1 MVKKTKKD
9 TKESS
14 GAEAEAHA
22 EAGAENAH
30 IGEVH
35 DDLERKLQEKS
46 KEAAENYDRY
56 LRAVADLD
64 NYKKRAVK
72 EKAEAI
78 NYGNEKLIRD
88 LLPLVDNIDRALKH
102 AETSCDFEAF
112 TKGLAM
118 LQTQLICSLEKHGVE
133 AIDCANKAFDPNY
146 HEALMQVPGTDHET
160 NQIVDELEKG
170 YLLHGRLLR
179 PSKVSVCK
187 RPDYDNNE
195 K

>member
-9 TKESS
+9 TKDSID
-14 GAEAEAHA
+14 AEAEA
-22 EAGAENAH
+22 NAPLKTEESKT
-30 IGEVH
+30 GDVH
-35 DDLERKLQEKS
+35 EDPDLKLQEKVR
-46 KEAAENYDRY
+46 EAAENYDRY

-72 EKAEAI
+72 EKADAI
-78 NYGNEKLIRD
+78 KYGNETLIRD

-112 TKGLAM
+112 KKGLAM
-118 LQTQLICSLEKHGVE
+118 LQTQLICSLGKHGVE
-133 AIDCANKAFDPNY
+133 AIDCASKAFDPNY
-146 HEALMQVPGTDHET
+146 HEALMQVPSMDHET

-170 YLLHGRLLR
+170 YLLNGRLLR

-187 RPDYDNNE
+187 RPDNGNQ
-195 K
+195 

>member
-9 TKESS
+9 AKDGI
-14 GAEAEAHA
+14 GAEAEAEEQLRTA
-22 EAGAENAH
+22 ESKT
-30 IGEVH
+30 GEGH
-35 DDLERKLQEKS
+35 DDGELKLQEKI

-56 LRAVADLD
+56 LRAVAELD

-72 EKAEAI
+72 EKADAI
-78 NYGNEKLIRD
+78 KYGNETLIRD

-112 TKGLAM
+112 KKGLAM
-118 LQTQLICSLEKHGVE
+118 LQTQLVCSLEKHGVE
-133 AIDCANKAFDPNY
+133 AIDCTSKAFDPNY
-146 HEALMQVPGTDHET
+146 HEALMQVPSTDHDT

-170 YLLHGRLLR
+170 YLLNGRLLR

-187 RPDYDNNE
+187 RPDCSNQ
-195 K
+195 

>member
-9 TKESS
+9 TKDSI
-14 GAEAEAHA
+14 GAEAEANDRLGT
-22 EAGAENAH
+22 EDSQTV
-30 IGEVH
+30 EVH
-35 DDLERKLQEKS
+35 DDSDLKLQEKV

-78 NYGNEKLIRD
+78 KYGNEKLIRD
-88 LLPLVDNIDRALKH
+88 LLPLVDNISRALKH

-112 TKGLAM
+112 KEGLAM
-118 LQTQLICSLEKHGVE
+118 LQAQLICSLEKHGVE

-146 HEALMQVPGTDHET
+146 HEALMQVPSTDHET

-170 YLLHGRLLR
+170 YLLNGRLLR

-187 RPDYDNNE
+187 RPDYDN

>member
-9 TKESS
+9 TKDSV
-14 GAEAEAHA
+14 GAEADANAPLRTEESKTPEAQ
-22 EAGAENAH
+22 
-30 IGEVH
+30 
-35 DDLERKLQEKS
+35 DDRNLEIQEKA

-72 EKAEAI
+72 EKADAI
-78 NYGNEKLIRD
+78 KYGNETLIRD
-88 LLPLVDNIDRALKH
+88 LLPLVDNLDRALKH

-112 TKGLAM
+112 KKGLAM
-118 LQTQLICSLEKHGVE
+118 LHTQLVCSLEKHGVE
-133 AIDCANKAFDPNY
+133 AIDCASKAFDPHY
-146 HEALMQVPGTDHET
+146 HEALMQVVSTDHES

-170 YLLHGRLLR
+170 YLLNGRLLR

-187 RPDYDNNE
+187 RPDE
-195 K
+195 GSQ

>member
-9 TKESS
+9 TKD
-14 GAEAEAHA
+14 GIG
-22 EAGAENAH
+22 AGADADDQLRTAESKT
-30 IGEVH
+30 GEVH
-35 DDLERKLQEKS
+35 DDGDLKLQEKI

-56 LRAVADLD
+56 LRAVAELD

-72 EKAEAI
+72 EKADAI
-78 NYGNEKLIRD
+78 KYGNETLIRD

-112 TKGLAM
+112 KKGLAM
-118 LQTQLICSLEKHGVE
+118 LQTQLVCSLEKHGVE
-133 AIDCANKAFDPNY
+133 AIDCTSKAFDPNY
-146 HEALMQVPGTDHET
+146 HEALMQVPSTDHET

-170 YLLHGRLLR
+170 YLLNGRLLR

-187 RPDYDNNE
+187 RPDCGNQ
-195 K
+195 

>member
-9 TKESS
+9 TKD
-14 GAEAEAHA
+14 GIG
-22 EAGAENAH
+22 AGADADDQLRTAEYKT
-30 IGEVH
+30 GEVH
-35 DDLERKLQEKS
+35 DDGDLKLQEKI

-56 LRAVADLD
+56 LRAVAELD

-72 EKAEAI
+72 EKADAI
-78 NYGNEKLIRD
+78 KYGNETLIRD

-112 TKGLAM
+112 KKGLAM
-118 LQTQLICSLEKHGVE
+118 LQTQLVCSLEKHGVE
-133 AIDCANKAFDPNY
+133 AIDCTSKAFDPNY
-146 HEALMQVPGTDHET
+146 HEALMQVPSTDHET

-170 YLLHGRLLR
+170 YLLNGRLLR

-187 RPDYDNNE
+187 RPDCGNQ
-195 K
+195 